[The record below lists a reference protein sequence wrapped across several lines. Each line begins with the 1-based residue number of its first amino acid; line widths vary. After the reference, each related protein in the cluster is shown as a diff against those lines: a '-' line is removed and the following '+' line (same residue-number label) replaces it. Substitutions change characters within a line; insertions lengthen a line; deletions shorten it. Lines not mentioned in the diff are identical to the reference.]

1 VTVLATLRA
10 EWAALTASPT
20 VDRALDVLRA
30 DPALAVPDLPA
41 LLVATRTPL
50 TRSATTCALLGAAD
64 PTTPAGRIATRVLVQ
79 AYLPAVAAMAR
90 DRRLGADPGER
101 CSTAL
106 TGLPE
111 AIAAARCRTDPP
123 PATPPPAARP
133 CLSATPGQLC
143 PRFRPTSATR
153 PPRTTRSPGSSSPT
167 CSTAPSP
174 RGGSAGWPARCWWPP
189 TSTTTP
195 RRRRRR
201 PAPARLRRRA
211 ALPPPR
217 RTRAPRRRLTGQHN
231 A

>member
-1 VTVLATLRA
+1 VTMLATLPA

-90 DRRLGADPGER
+90 DRRVGADPGDR

-106 TGLPE
+106 TGLLE
-111 AIAAARCRTDPP
+111 AIAAAPVAPPRRRRCR
-123 PATPPPAARP
+123 RP
-133 CLSATPGQLC
+133 QRGPVS
-143 PRFRPTSATR
+143 RPHRAS
-153 PPRTTRSPGSSSPT
+153 SVHGS
-167 CSTAPSP
+167 
-174 RGGSAGWPARCWWPP
+174 
-189 TSTTTP
+189 
-195 RRRRRR
+195 RRRRR
-201 PAPARLRRRA
+201 PARRGRPVRPDPPHRPARPRRHHAADQPGGPRAAGGHPPRRRTPRRGGRHRLGYAAAQRCRRRA
-211 ALPPPR
+211 ELAL
-217 RTRAPRRRLTGQHN
+217 RAV